1 MNAVK
6 GRLSVQTRRGKL
18 MAVVCSLVLK
28 AEGAAPA
35 SCLAPRLH
43 PTPPPGPS
51 GSSLRPDGPGG
62 LQGEALGALPHQE
75 SVLFSVFSKLASPR
89 RSAGVI
95 DAGGG
100 GFSQSLASD
109 LASRGGAAVPGT
121 PPSRGQVLAGHGSQR
136 VL

>member
-1 MNAVK
+1 M
-6 GRLSVQTRRGKL
+6 
-18 MAVVCSLVLK
+18 C
-28 AEGAAPA
+28 
-35 SCLAPRLH
+35 
-43 PTPPPGPS
+43 
-51 GSSLRPDGPGG
+51 DFPGG
-62 LQGEALGALPHQE
+62 SVGKESACNVGDLGLILGLGHQE

>member
-75 SVLFSVFSKLASPR
+75 SVLFSVSFWPLE
-89 RSAGVI
+89 
-95 DAGGG
+95 D
-100 GFSQSLASD
+100 
-109 LASRGGAAVPGT
+109 
-121 PPSRGQVLAGHGSQR
+121 
-136 VL
+136 